1 MQRWLFLA
9 LPVIV
14 LLCSSLLI
22 LHSVSPQDFV
32 SQCVFA
38 VMGLISL
45 IIFSRIDYRLYNLNA
60 LVWYL
65 LTVLPLL
72 ATLLLGVTS
81 RGSTRWITIF
91 GYRLQPSEFIKP
103 MFILFIAVYLTHT
116 PIQKI
121 KPTLKFLIYC
131 LIPVGLIFKQPD
143 LGTALILIVLIG
155 AGLLACGVSFKT
167 IGIFGLLLLVAI
179 PLSIPLLKPYQ
190 LNRIHTFLNPTSD
203 PLGKGYNS
211 LQATIA
217 VGSGKIFGKGLGQ
230 GTQSQ
235 LRFLPE
241 RQTDFIFASFIEEL
255 GFVGGGILL
264 SAYAWLARGLLK
276 TAKYATSPMGSLVS
290 LLTLALLLVQVIVN
304 IGMNM
309 GIMPITGIT
318 LPLVSAGG
326 SSLLSL
332 LTLLGVNLNIAK
344 QAKLQTTSL
353 EIR

>member
-1 MQRWLFLA
+1 
-9 LPVIV
+9 
-14 LLCSSLLI
+14 
-22 LHSVSPQDFV
+22 
-32 SQCVFA
+32 
-38 VMGLISL
+38 
-45 IIFSRIDYRLYNLNA
+45 
-60 LVWYL
+60 
-65 LTVLPLL
+65 
-72 ATLLLGVTS
+72 
-81 RGSTRWITIF
+81 
-91 GYRLQPSEFIKP
+91 